1 MKRTIPLLLGL
12 ILLLSAAAFAGE
24 PAATRIFPTWG
35 KIDAETIQSIIEQL
49 PPGVEYILIHAGSE
63 EEDGGVNRYFIPW
76 EDLLEEVSNDSIHG
90 MRSNGG
96 RPPTILVW
104 PKGRSIGEVKFIL
117 MKN

>member
-63 EEDGGVNRYFIPW
+63 EEDSGINTYHVPW
-76 EDLLEEVSNDSIHG
+76 EYGEPEESNANVIYFKVPKDFG
-90 MRSNGG
+90 KRREVTESNSLNLFKV
-96 RPPTILVW
+96 IL
-104 PKGRSIGEVKFIL
+104 K
-117 MKN
+117 

>member
-63 EEDGGVNRYFIPW
+63 EEDGGVNQFYTPW
-76 EDLLEEVSNDSIHG
+76 EQIEPDEVNIVVIPGRIPKNSNMDLRRIAENSGINNI
-90 MRSNGG
+90 
-96 RPPTILVW
+96 TI
-104 PKGRSIGEVKFIL
+104 KFR
-117 MKN
+117 